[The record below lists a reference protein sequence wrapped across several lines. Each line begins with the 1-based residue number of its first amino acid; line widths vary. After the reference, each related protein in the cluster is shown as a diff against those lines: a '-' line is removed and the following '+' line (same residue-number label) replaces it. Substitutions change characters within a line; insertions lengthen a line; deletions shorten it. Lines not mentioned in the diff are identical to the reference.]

1 MKESGIFRCFHY
13 RKKEETRVENA
24 YLYVCVFGAQKKNPL
39 LIASE
44 AVLLTWLESLA
55 VMTKTL
61 VRPVFVQQSWKS
73 GFHIGTICAV
83 TSDPAQRQRIERACR
98 FVIQKSIPGL
108 GTSTNKKNKKHVGT
122 SRQRTHADQLLLF
135 HSSTLRAKNYT
146 CKHFAVR
153 RGQGRLGWGSW
164 EYLQH
169 IHTQTG
175 DLTL

>member
-1 MKESGIFRCFHY
+1 M
-13 RKKEETRVENA
+13 NA
-24 YLYVCVFGAQKKNPL
+24 YMCVFGAQKKNPL

-55 VMTKTL
+55 VMTKTSVWL
-61 VRPVFVQQSWKS
+61 VFVLQSWKS
-73 GFHIGTICAV
+73 GFHIGTICAL
-83 TSDPAQRQRIERACR
+83 TSDPSQRRRIESTRR
-98 FVIQKSIPGL
+98 FAIQKSIPGS
-108 GTSTNKKNKKHVGT
+108 GTSTNKRNKKHVGT
-122 SRQRTHADQLLLF
+122 SRRRTHADQLLLF

-153 RGQGRLGWGSW
+153 RGQGRLGWGSR